1 VTARLAV
8 GGLGGLLMAYGALLA
23 VTRQDPGQLVEVVVW
38 LAAGVAIHDGLL
50 SGLLLLTGLAGRRL
64 LPDAWRGP
72 ATVALVVWGSLTIAV
87 VPVLGRF
94 GARPDNPTLLDRPY
108 AAAWSVLLVATVL
121 AVVLAGAWRARRL
134 RHRSTR
140 EAD

>member
-1 VTARLAV
+1 VTARLAL

-23 VTRQDPGQLVEVVVW
+23 LTRQDPGQLVEVAIW

-50 SGLLLLTGLAGRRL
+50 AGSVLLVGLAGRRL
-64 LPDAWRGP
+64 LPAAWRAP
-72 ATVALVVWGSLTIAV
+72 AAVALVVWGSLTIAV

-108 AAAWSVLLVATVL
+108 ATAWSALFAATIV
-121 AVVLAGAWRARRL
+121 AVVLLGAWRARRSTG
-134 RHRSTR
+134 RTTR